1 MVSVIKP
8 KWKSTDSSVVTE
20 LITLKVVDSSCQL
33 WSTNFV
39 VINTLLMKINKVLRA
54 CRLYFSTPNRTLDF
68 KKLI

>member
-1 MVSVIKP
+1 MVSVFKP

-39 VINTLLMKINKVLRA
+39 VINTLLMKIIRYEHAGFL
-54 CRLYFSTPNRTLDF
+54 
-68 KKLI
+68 